1 MGSLALVD
9 LIKDGVVSLLLWKV
23 VRKKLDRKDQMYEYV
38 IWFVVEFEYRVTG
51 AKKYKCTYV
60 IKKIPTIRFV

>member
-1 MGSLALVD
+1 
-9 LIKDGVVSLLLWKV
+9 
-23 VRKKLDRKDQMYEYV
+23 MYEYV